1 MKKSKLIEPYYL
13 HPVYKT
19 KKTVF
24 NKRGLKGVYE
34 IWKNGVLKYVGVST
48 NDLYKAMYRHF
59 QNWNV
64 TTQTRVQYK
73 QLAGIKVRVIYCNT
87 TTQALNLE
95 KALII
100 KKKPKDNPHKY
111 NLYTTDDAENK
122 VYNEYTGEEMRPIIF
137 NKNTA
142 EYEDIFT

>member
-1 MKKSKLIEPYYL
+1 MKKTKLIEPYYL
-13 HPVYKT
+13 HPVTKT

-24 NKRGLKGVYE
+24 NKRNLIGVYE
-34 IWKNGVLKYVGVST
+34 IWKNGELRYVGVST
-48 NDLYKAMYRHF
+48 HDLYKTMYRHF
-59 QNWNV
+59 QSWDV

-87 TTQALNLE
+87 PTQALNLE

-100 KKKPKDNPHKY
+100 KKKPKDNPHQY

-122 VYNEYTGEEMRPIIF
+122 VYNEYTGEEITPLYF
-137 NKNTA
+137 NKKTA
-142 EYEDIFT
+142 EYEEPF